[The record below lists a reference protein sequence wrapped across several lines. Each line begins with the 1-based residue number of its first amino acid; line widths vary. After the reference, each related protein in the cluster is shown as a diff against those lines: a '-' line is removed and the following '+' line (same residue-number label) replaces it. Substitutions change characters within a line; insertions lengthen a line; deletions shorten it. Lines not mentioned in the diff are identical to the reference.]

1 MKIFWKQFDQVI
13 ENNMAA
19 LKAAYIRD
27 ASRFDLLDLLNTSA
41 ETLVDE
47 FDEFF
52 LWLEEMSRYEPHT
65 LRHEFLTLAGI

>member
-1 MKIFWKQFDQVI
+1 MKNYWKQFEQVI

-27 ASRFDLLDLLNTSA
+27 ASHFDLLDSLNTSA
-41 ETLVDE
+41 ETLVTE

-65 LRHEFLTLAGI
+65 LLCEFLTLAGI